1 MIDDASAIIGLN
13 HGSLLWHIKTHLAN
27 LESDIMSTN
36 IEKQSLE
43 AHVELCAE
51 RYEKLD
57 NKLTIVEKKVEKL
70 EEHIVAIRESLA
82 GSGDKQ
88 SKQLIAIGTA
98 IISVLLTGLITLTVH
113 LINK

>member
-1 MIDDASAIIGLN
+1 
-13 HGSLLWHIKTHLAN
+13 
-27 LESDIMSTN
+27 MSTA

-51 RYEKLD
+51 RYDKLETKLD
-57 NKLTIVEKKVEKL
+57 SLEKKVEKL
-70 EEHIVAIRESLA
+70 EEHILAIKESLA
-82 GSGDKQ
+82 GAGNQQ

-98 IISVLLTGLITLTVH
+98 IISVLITGLITLTVH

>member
-1 MIDDASAIIGLN
+1 
-13 HGSLLWHIKTHLAN
+13 
-27 LESDIMSTN
+27 MSTR
-36 IEKQSLE
+36 IEKESLE

-51 RYEKLD
+51 RYEKLES
-57 NKLTIVEKKVEKL
+57 KLETVEKKVEKL
-70 EEHIVAIRESLA
+70 ETHIIAIREALA

-98 IISVLLTGLITLTVH
+98 IVSVLITGLLTVLVH

>member
-1 MIDDASAIIGLN
+1 
-13 HGSLLWHIKTHLAN
+13 
-27 LESDIMSTN
+27 MSTN

-51 RYEKLD
+51 RYEKLETKID
-57 NKLTIVEKKVEKL
+57 NVERKVERL
-70 EEHIVAIRESLA
+70 EEHVIAIRESLA

-98 IISVLLTGLITLTVH
+98 IISVLITGIITLTIH
-113 LINK
+113 FINK

>member
-1 MIDDASAIIGLN
+1 
-13 HGSLLWHIKTHLAN
+13 
-27 LESDIMSTN
+27 MSTD

-51 RYEKLD
+51 RYEKLE
-57 NKLTIVEKKVEKL
+57 NKLSNLERKVEKL

-82 GSGDKQ
+82 GNGDKQ

-98 IISVLLTGLITLTVH
+98 IVSVLITGIITLTVH
-113 LINK
+113 LVSK